1 MVAKIKGAVN
11 MKNSET
17 IIIML
22 LILGH
27 MLKLYTEIL
36 KDQSM
41 KAKGQK

>member
-1 MVAKIKGAVN
+1 MTKE
-11 MKNSET
+11 ST

-27 MLKLYTEIL
+27 MLKMYTEIL

-41 KAKGQK
+41 KAKGRK